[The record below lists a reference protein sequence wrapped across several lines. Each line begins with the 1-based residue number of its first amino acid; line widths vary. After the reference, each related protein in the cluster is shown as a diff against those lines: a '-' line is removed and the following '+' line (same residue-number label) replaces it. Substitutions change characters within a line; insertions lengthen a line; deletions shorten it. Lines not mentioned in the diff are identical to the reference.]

1 MAKKNKL
8 STMKLISLV
17 LIVVGAGLAIRG
29 YQKSGGFN
37 SQLSNAL
44 TGSHSDNVMM
54 LYISAAACVIAG
66 LFLFVRK

>member
-1 MAKKNKL
+1 MARKKTK
-8 STMKLISLV
+8 STMKLVSLV
-17 LIVVGAGLAIRG
+17 LIVAGAGLATWG

-54 LYISAAACVIAG
+54 LYIGAAICVVAG
-66 LFLFVRK
+66 LFLFVKK